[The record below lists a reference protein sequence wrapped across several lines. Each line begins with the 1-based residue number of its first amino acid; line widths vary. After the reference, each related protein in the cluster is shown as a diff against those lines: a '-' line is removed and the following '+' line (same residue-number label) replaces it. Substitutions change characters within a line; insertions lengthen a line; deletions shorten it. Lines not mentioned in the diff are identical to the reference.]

1 MQTQP
6 RWGILALFFL
16 ARLIGIGQDK
26 KKREEVE
33 LRNSADGLIYT
44 AERTK
49 KDLTDKL
56 TEEQTGKIDSAVN
69 ALKDALASND
79 MTQVKTN
86 TEELQKVLQEVG
98 TVIYQQA
105 AAEQAKQAQARQ
117 SGPGGQANQESS
129 ASKDSGNKKVVDS
142 EDYEVK

>member
-1 MQTQP
+1 MVKEAEQ
-6 RWGILALFFL
+6 FSE
-16 ARLIGIGQDK
+16 QDK
-26 KKREEVE
+26 KKREEAE
-33 LRNSADGLIYT
+33 LRNNADGLIYT

-49 KDLTDKL
+49 KDLADKL
-56 TEEQTGKIDSAVN
+56 TQEQTGKIDTAVS

-79 MTQVKTN
+79 MAQVKAK

-105 AAEQAKQAQARQ
+105 AAEQAKQKAQKKQADQ
-117 SGPGGQANQESS
+117 EPSAPSGS
-129 ASKDSGNKKVVDS
+129 DDKKVVDS